1 MDIDEYRQELLKKYA
16 LAQYY
21 LGIKVTYH
29 IKHQW
34 FGNEMLMN
42 VPIDKLESLIREFRI
57 MYHKIN
63 KDQIK

>member
-1 MDIDEYRQELLKKYA
+1 MDRDEYRQELLKKYA

-29 IKHQW
+29 MKHRW

-42 VPIDKLESLIREFRI
+42 VPLYKLEKLIIEFRR
-57 MYHKIN
+57 MYHERN
-63 KDQIK
+63 KDK